1 MDLTA
6 ILRQVQQAALP
17 QTIQELIE
25 SLRQQVKGSGG
36 PRDSAAPFGSS
47 SRGNIGKEEEH
58 LELLELLGEGAFGKV
73 RNACR
78 EGRKHHF
85 GGLQGEGAW

>member
-6 ILRQVQQAALP
+6 ILHQVQQAALP

-36 PRDSAAPFGSS
+36 PQDAATAPFGSS
-47 SRGNIGKEEEH
+47 SRGNIGKEEAQ
-58 LELLELLGEGAFGKV
+58 LELLELIGEGAFGKV
-73 RNACR
+73 GSSVPRTDM
-78 EGRKHHF
+78 H
-85 GGLQGEGAW
+85 